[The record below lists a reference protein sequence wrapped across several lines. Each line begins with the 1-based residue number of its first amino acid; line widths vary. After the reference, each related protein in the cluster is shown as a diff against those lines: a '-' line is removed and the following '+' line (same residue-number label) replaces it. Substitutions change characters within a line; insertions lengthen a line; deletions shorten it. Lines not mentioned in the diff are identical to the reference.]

1 MMWVEDLGNKLLET
15 LSQHPNAV
23 GISLILT
30 FLFGVIGLI
39 SLILYVRD
47 RKLKKASY
55 SIRSWKILDQRR
67 PDIGGITL
75 QYDNESVENLC
86 KTTVAVWNSGT
97 DTIEKTDV
105 ADPFRI
111 RVKNGLRVLT
121 LNILVAGSPSNG
133 IQVDRQGQDI
143 SIAFEFLDRFEG
155 LAIQFFHTGISS
167 DDIEVSGRIKGARLK
182 RKDVERLAIWM
193 KGIVYF
199 GLMNIVILLVPRVSL
214 VPSHG
219 NIWDWVL
226 NWAWALAWIAAYVF
240 GSAAIHRAI
249 LLRVAPKEL
258 LDIVSTPPR
267 LLLSRRLDE
276 RDVLLR
282 ADD

>member
-15 LSQHPNAV
+15 LSQHPNSV
-23 GISLILT
+23 GVGLILT
-30 FLFGVIGLI
+30 ILFGIIGLI

-55 SIRSWKILDQRR
+55 SIRSWKIMDQRR

-75 QYDNESVENLC
+75 QYENEPVQNLC
-86 KTTVAVWNSGT
+86 KTTVAFWNSGT

-133 IQVDRQGQDI
+133 ILVDRQGQDI
-143 SIAFEFLDRFEG
+143 AIAFEFLDRFEG
-155 LAIQFFHTGISS
+155 FAIQFFHTGINSG
-167 DDIEVSGRIKGARLK
+167 DIEVSGRIKGARLE
-182 RKDVERLAIWM
+182 RKDVEGLAIWL
-193 KGIVYF
+193 KGVVYF
-199 GLMNIVILLVPRVSL
+199 GLLPIILIVTPKGI
-214 VPSHG
+214 PSYAH
-219 NIWDWVL
+219 IWDWV
-226 NWAWALAWIAAYVF
+226 WAFVWFAGYVL

-276 RDVLLR
+276 KDVLPR